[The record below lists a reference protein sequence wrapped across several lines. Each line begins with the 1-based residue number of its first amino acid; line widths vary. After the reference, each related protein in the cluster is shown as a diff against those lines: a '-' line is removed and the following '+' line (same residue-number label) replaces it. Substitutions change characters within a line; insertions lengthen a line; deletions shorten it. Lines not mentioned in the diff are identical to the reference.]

1 MIMNKSEIREK
12 DIMALLR
19 VSGKVS
25 VGEAMALLDVSE
37 STVRRL
43 FNKLESEGMAVRTYR
58 GISINTVSGA
68 RESYSFER
76 NELYRS
82 DEKVKIGEAAEALIE
97 EGDILYLDSGTTVLK
112 LCAAIAHRCALGT
125 SGGTEAKYAEK
136 YASVTVFTNSLA
148 NLNLLKDHMN
158 VCLIG
163 GEYRPHRQDF
173 CGYLTDEVIK
183 RLHFTKCFVGADGYS
198 VKNGL
203 TASDFDTARINQL
216 VVAGSDKRILLADT
230 SKSGKTSVIHYATI
244 DSIDMLVT
252 NKGLDG
258 DTRAALLKM
267 NINVIEA

>member
-1 MIMNKSEIREK
+1 MNKAEIREK

-25 VGEAMALLDVSE
+25 VAEAMALLDVSE

-43 FNKLESEGMAVRTYR
+43 FNKLEVDGLAVRTYR
-58 GISINTVSGA
+58 GISINAVSGA
-68 RESYSFER
+68 RESYSFEK

-82 DEKVKIGEAAEALIE
+82 NEKITIGEVAEKLIE
-97 EGDILYLDSGTTVLK
+97 EGDTLYLDSGTTVMR
-112 LCAAIAHRCALGT
+112 LCSAMARAAV
-125 SGGTEAKYAEK
+125 GGGEK
-136 YASVTVFTNSLA
+136 YSTVTVFTNSLA
-148 NLNLLKDHMN
+148 NLNLLKDYMN

-183 RLHFTKCFVGADGYS
+183 RLHFSKCFVGADGFS
-198 VKNGL
+198 VANGL

-230 SKSGKTSVIHYATI
+230 SKAGKASVIHYAPIESVDT
-244 DSIDMLVT
+244 LVT
-252 NKGLDG
+252 NKWLDNG
-258 DTRAALLKM
+258 IKTELLQK
-267 NINVIEA
+267 NIKVIEA

>member
-1 MIMNKSEIREK
+1 MNKAEIREK
-12 DIMALLR
+12 DIMSLLR

-25 VGEAMALLDVSE
+25 VAEAMALLDVSE

-43 FNKLESEGMAVRTYR
+43 FNKLEAEGLAVRTYR

-82 DEKVKIGEAAEALIE
+82 HEKVEIGEAAEALIE

-112 LCAAIAHRCALGT
+112 LCAAIAHRCAIGT
-125 SGGTEAKYAEK
+125 DSEK
-136 YASVTVFTNSLA
+136 YAKVTVFTNSLA
-148 NLNLLKDHMN
+148 NLNLLKDYMN

-198 VKNGL
+198 VANGL

-216 VVAGSDKRILLADT
+216 VVACSEKRILLADT
-230 SKSGKTSVIHYATI
+230 SKAGRASVIHYAAI
-244 DSIDMLVT
+244 DSIDTLVT
-252 NKGLDG
+252 NKWLDNEIK
-258 DTRAALLKM
+258 TELLQK

>member
-1 MIMNKSEIREK
+1 MNKAELREK
-12 DIMALLR
+12 DIMTLLR

-25 VGEAMALLDVSE
+25 VAEAMALLDVSE

-43 FNKLESEGMAVRTYR
+43 FNKLEADGSAVRTYR
-58 GISINTVSGA
+58 GISINTVSGT

-82 DEKVKIGEAAEALIE
+82 NEKIMIGEAAERLIE
-97 EGDILYLDSGTTVLK
+97 AGDTLYLDSGTTVLR
-112 LCAAIAHRCALGT
+112 LCSAMARAGAVNGERYSA
-125 SGGTEAKYAEK
+125 
-136 YASVTVFTNSLA
+136 VTVFTNSLA
-148 NLNLLKDHMN
+148 NLNLLKDRMN

-163 GEYRPHRQDF
+163 GTFRPHRQDF

-183 RLHFTKCFVGADGYS
+183 KLHFTKCFVGADGFS

-230 SKSGKTSVIHYATI
+230 SKAGKASVIHYAPIESVDT
-244 DSIDMLVT
+244 LVT
-252 NKGLDG
+252 NKWLDS
-258 DTRAALLKM
+258 DIKAELIEK
-267 NINVIEA
+267 NINIIEA

>member
-1 MIMNKSEIREK
+1 MNKAEIREK

-43 FNKLESEGMAVRTYR
+43 FNKLESDGLAVRTYR
-58 GISINTVSGA
+58 GISLNAVSGT
-68 RESYSFER
+68 REAYSFEK

-82 DEKVKIGEAAEALIE
+82 SEKIMIGEAAERLIK
-97 EGDILYLDSGTTVLK
+97 EGDTLYLDSGTTVLR
-112 LCAAIAHRCALGT
+112 LCSAMARAAV
-125 SGGTEAKYAEK
+125 SGGEK
-136 YASVTVFTNSLA
+136 YSTVTVFTNSLA
-148 NLNLLKDHMN
+148 NLNLLKDYMN

-163 GEYRPHRQDF
+163 GEFRPHRQDF

-183 RLHFTKCFVGADGYS
+183 KLHFTKCFVGADGFA
-198 VKNGL
+198 VANGL

-216 VVAGSDKRILLADT
+216 VVECSEERILLADT
-230 SKSGKTSVIHYATI
+230 SKAGRASVIHYAPIESVDT
-244 DSIDMLVT
+244 LVT
-252 NKGLDG
+252 NKWLDNEIK
-258 DTRAALLKM
+258 TALLQK

>member
-1 MIMNKSEIREK
+1 MNKAELREK
-12 DIMALLR
+12 DIMTLLR

-43 FNKLESEGMAVRTYR
+43 FNKLEADGSAVRTYR
-58 GISINTVSGA
+58 GISINTVSGT

-82 DEKVKIGEAAEALIE
+82 NEKIMIGEAAERLIE
-97 EGDILYLDSGTTVLK
+97 EGDTLYLDSGTTVLR
-112 LCAAIAHRCALGT
+112 LCSAMARAAVNGERYSA
-125 SGGTEAKYAEK
+125 
-136 YASVTVFTNSLA
+136 VTVFTNSLA
-148 NLNLLKDHMN
+148 NLNLLKDRMN

-163 GEYRPHRQDF
+163 GAFRPHRQDF

-183 RLHFTKCFVGADGYS
+183 KLHFTKCFVGADGFS

-230 SKSGKTSVIHYATI
+230 SKAGKASVIHYAPIESVDT
-244 DSIDMLVT
+244 LVT
-252 NKGLDG
+252 NKWLDNEIK
-258 DTRAALLKM
+258 TALLQK

>member
-1 MIMNKSEIREK
+1 MNKAELREK
-12 DIMALLR
+12 DIMTLLR

-25 VGEAMALLDVSE
+25 VAEAMALLDVSE

-43 FNKLESEGMAVRTYR
+43 FNKLEADGSAVRTYR
-58 GISINTVSGA
+58 GISINTVSGT

-82 DEKVKIGEAAEALIE
+82 NEKIMIGEAAERLIE
-97 EGDILYLDSGTTVLK
+97 EGDTLYLDSGTTVLR
-112 LCAAIAHRCALGT
+112 LCSAMARAAVNGERYSA
-125 SGGTEAKYAEK
+125 
-136 YASVTVFTNSLA
+136 VTVFTNSLA
-148 NLNLLKDHMN
+148 NLNLLKDRMN

-163 GEYRPHRQDF
+163 GTFRPHRQDF

-183 RLHFTKCFVGADGYS
+183 KLHFTKCFVGADGFS

-230 SKSGKTSVIHYATI
+230 SKAGKASVIHYAPIESVDT
-244 DSIDMLVT
+244 LVT
-252 NKGLDG
+252 NKWLAD
-258 DTRAALLKM
+258 DIKAELFKL
-267 NINVIEA
+267 NIIIIEA

>member
-1 MIMNKSEIREK
+1 MNKAETREK

-25 VGEAMALLDVSE
+25 VAEAMALLDVSE

-43 FNKLESEGMAVRTYR
+43 FNKLEADGLAVRTYR
-58 GISINTVSGA
+58 GISINAVCGT

-82 DEKVKIGEAAEALIE
+82 NEKITIGEAAEKLIE
-97 EGDILYLDSGTTVLK
+97 EGDTLYLDSGTTVLR
-112 LCAAIAHRCALGT
+112 LCSAMARAA
-125 SGGTEAKYAEK
+125 GGGGEK
-136 YASVTVFTNSLA
+136 YSTVTVFTNSLA

-183 RLHFTKCFVGADGYS
+183 KLHFTKCFVGADGYS
-198 VKNGL
+198 VDNGL

-216 VVAGSDKRILLADT
+216 VVACSDKRILLADT
-230 SKSGKTSVIHYATI
+230 SKAGRASVIHYAPI
-244 DSIDMLVT
+244 ESIDTLVT
-252 NKGLDG
+252 NKWLDAN
-258 DTRAALLKM
+258 TKAELLKK

>member
-1 MIMNKSEIREK
+1 MNKAEIREK

-25 VGEAMALLDVSE
+25 VSEAMALLDVSE

-43 FNKLESEGMAVRTYR
+43 FNKLEADGLAVRTYR

-82 DEKVKIGEAAEALIE
+82 SEKMQIGEAAEALIV
-97 EGDILYLDSGTTVLK
+97 EGDTLYLDSGTTVLK
-112 LCAAIAHRCALGT
+112 LCAAIAHRCAIGT
-125 SGGTEAKYAEK
+125 GGEK
-136 YASVTVFTNSLA
+136 YAKVTVFTNSLA

-173 CGYLTDEVIK
+173 CGYLTDEIIK
-183 RLHFTKCFVGADGYS
+183 KLHFTKCFVGADGFS
-198 VKNGL
+198 VGNGL

-230 SKSGKTSVIHYATI
+230 SKAGKASVIHYALIESVDT
-244 DSIDMLVT
+244 LVT
-252 NKGLDG
+252 NKWLDNEIK
-258 DTRAALLKM
+258 TELLQR

>member
-1 MIMNKSEIREK
+1 MNKAEIREK

-25 VGEAMALLDVSE
+25 VAEAMALLDVSE

-43 FNKLESEGMAVRTYR
+43 FCKLEADGLAVRTYR

-82 DEKVKIGEAAEALIE
+82 REKVEIGEAAEALIE
-97 EGDILYLDSGTTVLK
+97 EGDIIYLDSGTTVLK
-112 LCAAIAHRCALGT
+112 LCAAIAHRCAVGT
-125 SGGTEAKYAEK
+125 NAEK
-136 YASVTVFTNSLA
+136 YAKVTVFTNSLA
-148 NLNLLKDHMN
+148 NLNLLKDYMN

-183 RLHFTKCFVGADGYS
+183 KLHFTKCFVGADGYS
-198 VKNGL
+198 VENGL

-230 SKSGKTSVIHYATI
+230 SKAGRASVIHYADIESVDT
-244 DSIDMLVT
+244 LVT
-252 NKGLDG
+252 NKWLDNEIK
-258 DTRAALLKM
+258 TALLQK